1 MTPMLKQYLSVKEQY
16 PDAVL
21 FFRLGDFYEM
31 FFEDA
36 KRASVILDIT
46 LTSRVSGKGNR
57 IPMCGIPY
65 HAAQGYINR
74 LNREGLRV
82 AICEQVED
90 PKLCKDIV
98 KREVI
103 RVITPGTNIEDE
115 VADVQGENFIAVVY
129 PQHGLIG
136 LAYLNLGTDYGNQ

>member
-1 MTPMLKQYLSVKEQY
+1 MTPMLKQYLSVKEHY

-98 KREVI
+98 KGSDSGHYTR
-103 RVITPGTNIEDE
+103 D
-115 VADVQGENFIAVVY
+115 
-129 PQHGLIG
+129 
-136 LAYLNLGTDYGNQ
+136 